1 MGAKQAK
8 ATLAKRWGHRS
19 DPFTDLALTLPIV
32 TIYHLGVVFLP
43 VRNAADLV
51 TDNLR
56 SLASYSILAYSA
68 LALGI
73 SLALVLVCATLA
85 RSRPFRRDRFVRVI
99 LEGALYAVLMRVL
112 ASTVVGRLALAQGTT
127 FGPFG
132 AVIMSFG
139 AGFYEEV
146 AFRVGLYGLGAK
158 LLRKAKPNPRWFVPI
173 VWALVT
179 SALFSAWHYLGPEPF
194 RLDSF
199 VFRFTCGVFLT
210 AIYAHRGF
218 ATAVFT
224 HALYDVWV
232 LV

>member
-1 MGAKQAK
+1 MSAKTTV
-8 ATLAKRWGHRS
+8 TLAKWKANRS

-32 TIYHLGVVFLP
+32 TVYHLGVVFLP

-56 SLASYSILAYSA
+56 SLASYSILAYTA

-73 SLALVLVCATLA
+73 SLALVLVCAALA
-85 RSRPFRRDRFVRVI
+85 KSRPFRRDRFVRVI
-99 LEGALYAVLMRVL
+99 LEGAVYAVLMRVL
-112 ASTVVGRLALAQGTT
+112 ASTVVGRLALAQGDS

-132 AVIMSFG
+132 AVVMSFG

-146 AFRVGLYGLGAK
+146 AFRVGLYGVGSKA
-158 LLRKAKPNPRWFVPI
+158 LLRIWPGRRFAIPI
-173 VWALVT
+173 AWAIAT
-179 SALFSAWHYLGPEPF
+179 SALFSAWHYLGPESF
-194 RLDSF
+194 QLDSF
-199 VFRFTCGVFLT
+199 VFRFVCGLFLT
-210 AIYAHRGF
+210 VIYAYRGF

-232 LV
+232 LI

>member
-1 MGAKQAK
+1 VSATPAKFM
-8 ATLAKRWGHRS
+8 LAKRWGKRS

-32 TIYHLGVVFLP
+32 TVYHLGVVFLP

-51 TDNLR
+51 TDKLR

-68 LALGI
+68 LALCI
-73 SLALVLVCATLA
+73 SLALVLVCAALA
-85 RSRPFRRDRFVRVI
+85 KSHPFRRDRFVRVI
-99 LEGALYAVLMRVL
+99 AEGALYAIVMRAV
-112 ASTVVGRLALAQGTT
+112 ASTVVGRLALAQGTS

-146 AFRVGLYGLGAK
+146 AFRVGLFGLGGKA
-158 LLRKAKPNPRWFVPI
+158 LRRVWPDGRWLVPLA
-173 VWALVT
+173 WAIVT
-179 SALFSAWHYLGPEPF
+179 SALFSAWHYFGPESF
-194 RLDSF
+194 RLDTF
-199 VFRFTCGVFLT
+199 VFRFTCGLVLT
-210 AIYAHRGF
+210 AIYAYRGF